1 MYMFDR
7 LKNLFPSRG
16 NGVAIELGAERINIV
31 QLQKKG
37 AELKIKH
44 LCSAEVPAGIFE
56 EGRIVNPQEL
66 GELISTTLNHNKIKA
81 THVTTSVP
89 MREAVIRLIPLPA
102 ELNDRE
108 VHDLILNHEAA
119 LYLPYPREEVDL
131 DYQRLDLVTDEDGLD
146 KVQVMLAATRK
157 EVTDSYIDT
166 FQYAGL
172 SVKVLEISSF
182 SVLRTIKEQLR
193 QFAPQEAVVLIDI
206 EFDCT
211 EIAIVVNG
219 IPQFNR
225 TVPIGTFQLQEA
237 LSSAMNLPVNRSSEV
252 LQDITIPEIPA
263 NNMNNSAMLTD
274 VNPGMAA
281 MIRILTELA
290 DEVRRS
296 IEFYMSNNGQ
306 DLKLEQLLL
315 AGPGGGLGQLDLFFT
330 QRLQIPTT
338 QVDPI
343 AGLGLDPTMD
353 IPIGQRP
360 RCSNRFRHARGIK
373 ICIVSI
379 SIYSVNGLSPKQV
392 NRLISKIKPL
402 PSLNMAKHHCMS
414 VRE

>member
-1 MYMFDR
+1 MLNR
-7 LKNLFPSRG
+7 LKNLLPRRG
-16 NGVAIELGAERINIV
+16 NGVAIELGSERINIA
-31 QLQKKG
+31 QLHKKG
-37 AELKIKH
+37 AEITVKH

-66 GELISTTLNHNKIKA
+66 GELITSTLADNKIKA

-102 ELNDRE
+102 ELDDRE
-108 VHDLILNHEAA
+108 IRDLILNHEAA

-131 DYQRLDLVTDEDGLD
+131 DYQKLDLVTDEDGLD

-157 EVTDSYIDT
+157 EVTDSYIET

-172 SVKVLEISSF
+172 EVKVLEISSF
-182 SVLRTIKEQLR
+182 AVLRTIKEQLR

-237 LSSAMNLPVNRSSEV
+237 LSSAMNLPVTRSSEV
-252 LQDITIPEIPA
+252 LQDITIP
-263 NNMNNSAMLTD
+263 D
-274 VNPGMAA
+274 VVVSSLNHSSTMTSINPGMAA
-281 MIRILTELA
+281 MMRILAELA

-296 IEFYMSNNGQ
+296 IEFYMSHNGQ

-330 QRLQIPTT
+330 QRLSIPTT
-338 QVDPI
+338 QIDPV
-343 AGLGLDPTMD
+343 AGLGINPEIE

-360 RCSNRFRHARGIK
+360 
-373 ICIVSI
+373 
-379 SIYSVNGLSPKQV
+379 GLGV
-392 NRLISKIKPL
+392 VLGL
-402 PSLNMAKHHCMS
+402 GM
-414 VRE
+414 REV

>member
-1 MYMFDR
+1 MLNR
-7 LKNLFPSRG
+7 LKNLFPSKG
-16 NGVAIELGAERINIV
+16 NGVAIELGSERINIA

-37 AELKIKH
+37 AELTLKH
-44 LCSAEVPAGIFE
+44 LCSAEVPEGIFE

-66 GELISTTLNHNKIKA
+66 GDLIRTTLADRKIKA

-108 VHDLILNHEAA
+108 VRDLILNHEAA
-119 LYLPYPREEVDL
+119 MYLPYPREEVDI
-131 DYQRLDLVTDEDGLD
+131 DYQKLDLVTDEDGLD

-157 EVTDSYIDT
+157 EVTDSYIET

-172 SVKVLEISSF
+172 KVKVLEISSF
-182 SVLRTIKEQLR
+182 AVLRTIKEQLR

-225 TVPIGTFQLQEA
+225 TVPIGTLQLQEA
-237 LSSAMNLPVNRSSEV
+237 LSTAMNLPLTRNSEI
-252 LQDITIPEIPA
+252 LQDITIPDLPA
-263 NNMNNSAMLTD
+263 SSINNSSNISSI
-274 VNPGMAA
+274 NPGMAA
-281 MIRILTELA
+281 MMRILAELA

-296 IEFYMSNNGQ
+296 IEFYMSHNGQ

-330 QRLQIPTT
+330 QRLSIPTT

-343 AGLGLDPTMD
+343 GGLGLEPEMD

-360 RCSNRFRHARGIK
+360 
-373 ICIVSI
+373 
-379 SIYSVNGLSPKQV
+379 GLGV
-392 NRLISKIKPL
+392 ILGL
-402 PSLNMAKHHCMS
+402 GM
-414 VRE
+414 REV

>member
-1 MYMFDR
+1 MLNR
-7 LKNLFPSRG
+7 LKNLFPRRG
-16 NGVAIELGAERINIV
+16 NGVAIELGSERINIA

-37 AELKIKH
+37 AEIKLKY

-66 GELISTTLNHNKIKA
+66 GELISTTLSDNKIKA
-81 THVTTSVP
+81 NHVTTSVP
-89 MREAVIRLIPLPA
+89 MRESVIRLIPLPA
-102 ELNDRE
+102 ELDDRE
-108 VHDLILNHEAA
+108 VRDLILNHEAA
-119 LYLPYPREEVDL
+119 LYLPYPRDEVDL
-131 DYQRLDLVTDEDGLD
+131 DYQKLDLVTDEDGLD

-157 EVTDSYIDT
+157 EVTDSYIET

-172 SVKVLEISSF
+172 QVKILEISSF
-182 SVLRTIKEQLR
+182 AVLRTIKEQLR

-237 LSSAMNLPVNRSSEV
+237 LSSAMNLPVTRSSDV
-252 LQDITIPEIPA
+252 LQDLTIPDVA
-263 NNMNNSAMLTD
+263 VSSLNHSQTMTS
-274 VNPGMAA
+274 VNPGMSA
-281 MIRILTELA
+281 MMRILAELA

-296 IEFYMSNNGQ
+296 IEFYMSHNGQ

-330 QRLQIPTT
+330 QRLSIPTT
-338 QVDPI
+338 QIDPV
-343 AGLGLDPTMD
+343 AGLGIEPEIE

-360 RCSNRFRHARGIK
+360 
-373 ICIVSI
+373 
-379 SIYSVNGLSPKQV
+379 GLGV
-392 NRLISKIKPL
+392 ILGL
-402 PSLNMAKHHCMS
+402 GM
-414 VRE
+414 REV

>member
-1 MYMFDR
+1 MLNR
-7 LKNLFPSRG
+7 LKNLLPRRG
-16 NGVAIELGAERINIV
+16 NGVAIELGSERINIA

-37 AELKIKH
+37 AEITVKH

-66 GELISTTLNHNKIKA
+66 GELITSTLADNKIKA

-102 ELNDRE
+102 ELDDRE
-108 VHDLILNHEAA
+108 IRDLILNHEAA

-131 DYQRLDLVTDEDGLD
+131 DYQKLDLVTDEDGLD

-157 EVTDSYIDT
+157 EVTDSYIET

-172 SVKVLEISSF
+172 EVKVLEISSF
-182 SVLRTIKEQLR
+182 AVLRTIKEQLR

-237 LSSAMNLPVNRSSEV
+237 LSSAMNLPVTRSSEV
-252 LQDITIPEIPA
+252 LQDITIP
-263 NNMNNSAMLTD
+263 D
-274 VNPGMAA
+274 VAVSSLNHSSTMTSINPGMAA
-281 MIRILTELA
+281 MMRILAELA

-296 IEFYMSNNGQ
+296 IEFYMSHNGQ

-330 QRLQIPTT
+330 QRLSIPTT
-338 QVDPI
+338 QIDPV
-343 AGLGLDPTMD
+343 AGLGINPEIE

-360 RCSNRFRHARGIK
+360 
-373 ICIVSI
+373 
-379 SIYSVNGLSPKQV
+379 GLGV
-392 NRLISKIKPL
+392 VLGL
-402 PSLNMAKHHCMS
+402 GM
-414 VRE
+414 REV

>member
-1 MYMFDR
+1 MLNR
-7 LKNLFPSRG
+7 LKNLLPRRG
-16 NGVAIELGAERINIV
+16 NGVAIELGSDRINIA

-37 AELKIKH
+37 ADLTLKH
-44 LCSAEVPAGIFE
+44 LCSAQVPEGIFD

-66 GELISTTLNHNKIKA
+66 GDLIRTTLADNKIKA

-89 MREAVIRLIPLPA
+89 MREATIKLIPLPA

-108 VHDLILNHEAA
+108 VRDLILNQEAA

-131 DYQRLDLVTDEDGLD
+131 DYQKLDLVVDEDGLD

-157 EVTDSYIDT
+157 EVTDSYIET

-172 SVKVLEISSF
+172 PVKVLEISSF
-182 SVLRTIKEQLR
+182 AVLRTIKEQLR

-225 TVPIGTFQLQEA
+225 TVPIGTFRLQEA
-237 LSSAMNLPVNRSSEV
+237 LSSAMNLPVTRNLEA
-252 LQDITIPEIPA
+252 LEDITIPDIQVSNFATNTQVMEG
-263 NNMNNSAMLTD
+263 

-281 MIRILTELA
+281 MMRILAELA

-296 IEFYMSNNGQ
+296 IDFYMSHNGQ
-306 DLKLEQLLL
+306 ALKLEQLLL

-330 QRLQIPTT
+330 QRLSIPTT

-343 AGLGLDPTMD
+343 GGLGLEPEMD
-353 IPIGQRP
+353 IPISQRP
-360 RCSNRFRHARGIK
+360 
-373 ICIVSI
+373 
-379 SIYSVNGLSPKQV
+379 GLGV
-392 NRLISKIKPL
+392 VLGL
-402 PSLNMAKHHCMS
+402 GM
-414 VRE
+414 REV

>member
-1 MYMFDR
+1 MLNR
-7 LKNLFPSRG
+7 LKNLFPRRG
-16 NGVAIELGAERINIV
+16 NGVAIELGSERINIA
-31 QLQKKG
+31 QLHKKG
-37 AELKIKH
+37 ADLTLKH
-44 LCSAEVPAGIFE
+44 LCSAEVPEGIFE

-66 GELISTTLNHNKIKA
+66 GDLIRTTLSDNKIKA

-108 VHDLILNHEAA
+108 VRDLILNQEAA
-119 LYLPYPREEVDL
+119 LYLPYPREEVDI
-131 DYQRLDLVTDEDGLD
+131 DYQKLDLITDEDGLD

-157 EVTDSYIDT
+157 EVTDSYIET

-172 SVKVLEISSF
+172 PVKVLEISSF
-182 SVLRTIKEQLR
+182 AVLRTIKEQLR

-237 LSSAMNLPVNRSSEV
+237 LSSAMNLPLTRNSDI
-252 LQDITIPEIPA
+252 LQDLTIPDVPVSSLS
-263 NNMNNSAMLTD
+263 NSSNMTNI
-274 VNPGMAA
+274 NPGMAA
-281 MIRILTELA
+281 TIRILSELA

-296 IEFYMSNNGQ
+296 IEFYMSHNGQ
-306 DLKLEQLLL
+306 ELKLEQLLL

-330 QRLQIPTT
+330 QRLSIPTT

-343 AGLGLDPTMD
+343 GGLGLEPEMD

-360 RCSNRFRHARGIK
+360 
-373 ICIVSI
+373 
-379 SIYSVNGLSPKQV
+379 GLGV
-392 NRLISKIKPL
+392 VLGL
-402 PSLNMAKHHCMS
+402 GM
-414 VRE
+414 REV

>member
-1 MYMFDR
+1 MLNR
-7 LKNLFPSRG
+7 LKNLFPRRG
-16 NGVAIELGAERINIV
+16 NGVAIELGSERINIA

-37 AELKIKH
+37 AEIKLKY

-66 GELISTTLNHNKIKA
+66 GELISTTLSDNKIKA

-89 MREAVIRLIPLPA
+89 MRESVIRLIPLPA
-102 ELNDRE
+102 ELDDRE
-108 VHDLILNHEAA
+108 VRDLILNHEAA
-119 LYLPYPREEVDL
+119 LYLPYPRDEVDL
-131 DYQRLDLVTDEDGLD
+131 DYQKLDLVTDEDGLD

-157 EVTDSYIDT
+157 EVTDSYIET

-172 SVKVLEISSF
+172 QVKILEISSF
-182 SVLRTIKEQLR
+182 AVLRTIKEQLR

-237 LSSAMNLPVNRSSEV
+237 LTSAMNLPVSRSSEV
-252 LQDITIPEIPA
+252 LQDMTIPDIA
-263 NNMNNSAMLTD
+263 VSSLNHSQTMTSI
-274 VNPGMAA
+274 NPGMSA
-281 MIRILTELA
+281 MMRILAELA

-296 IEFYMSNNGQ
+296 IEFYMSHNGQ

-330 QRLQIPTT
+330 QRLSIPTT
-338 QVDPI
+338 QIDPV
-343 AGLGLDPTMD
+343 AGLGIEPEIE

-360 RCSNRFRHARGIK
+360 
-373 ICIVSI
+373 
-379 SIYSVNGLSPKQV
+379 GLGV
-392 NRLISKIKPL
+392 ILGL
-402 PSLNMAKHHCMS
+402 GM
-414 VRE
+414 REV

>member
-1 MYMFDR
+1 MLNR

-16 NGVAIELGAERINIV
+16 NGVAIELGSERINIA

-37 AELKIKH
+37 ADLTLKH
-44 LCSAEVPAGIFE
+44 LCSAEVPEGIFE

-66 GELISTTLNHNKIKA
+66 GDLIRTTLADNKIKA

-89 MREAVIRLIPLPA
+89 MREAVIKLIPLPA

-108 VHDLILNHEAA
+108 VRDLILNQEAA

-131 DYQRLDLVTDEDGLD
+131 DYQKLDLITDEDGLD

-157 EVTDSYIDT
+157 EVTDSYIET

-182 SVLRTIKEQLR
+182 AVLRTIKEQLR

-237 LSSAMNLPVNRSSEV
+237 LSNAMNLPFTRNSDM
-252 LQDITIPEIPA
+252 LHDITIPDIPVSS
-263 NNMNNSAMLTD
+263 MNNNTSMTS

-281 MIRILTELA
+281 MMRILAELA

-296 IEFYMSNNGQ
+296 IEFYMSHNGQ
-306 DLKLEQLLL
+306 ELKLEQLLL

-330 QRLQIPTT
+330 QRLSIPTT

-343 AGLGLDPTMD
+343 GGLGLEPEMD

-360 RCSNRFRHARGIK
+360 
-373 ICIVSI
+373 
-379 SIYSVNGLSPKQV
+379 GLGV
-392 NRLISKIKPL
+392 VLGL
-402 PSLNMAKHHCMS
+402 GM
-414 VRE
+414 REV

>member
-16 NGVAIELGAERINIV
+16 NGVAIELGAERINIA

-66 GELISTTLNHNKIKA
+66 GELISLTLNDNKIKA
-81 THVTTSVP
+81 THVTTSLP

-108 VHDLILNHEAA
+108 VRDLILNHEAA

-131 DYQRLDLVTDEDGLD
+131 DYQKLDLVTDEDGLD

-157 EVTDSYIDT
+157 EVTNSYIDT

-237 LSSAMNLPVNRSSEV
+237 LSNAMNLPVNRSFDV
-252 LQDITIPEIPA
+252 LQDITIPNVP
-263 NNMNNSAMLTD
+263 MNNSAMLTD

-281 MIRILTELA
+281 MIRILIELA

-343 AGLGLDPTMD
+343 AGLGLDPAMD

-360 RCSNRFRHARGIK
+360 
-373 ICIVSI
+373 
-379 SIYSVNGLSPKQV
+379 GLGV
-392 NRLISKIKPL
+392 VLGL
-402 PSLNMAKHHCMS
+402 GM
-414 VRE
+414 REV

>member
-1 MYMFDR
+1 MLNR
-7 LKNLFPSRG
+7 LKNLFPQRG
-16 NGVAIELGAERINIV
+16 SGVAIELGSERINIA

-37 AELKIKH
+37 ADLTLKH
-44 LCSAEVPAGIFE
+44 LCFAEVPEGIFE
-56 EGRIVNPQEL
+56 EGRIINPQEL
-66 GELISTTLNHNKIKA
+66 GDLIRTTLADNKIKA
-81 THVTTSVP
+81 THVSTSVP
-89 MREAVIRLIPLPA
+89 MRESVIRLIPLPA

-108 VHDLILNHEAA
+108 VRDLILNHEAA

-131 DYQRLDLVTDEDGLD
+131 DYQKLDLVTDEDGLD
-146 KVQVMLAATRK
+146 KIQVMLAATRK
-157 EVTDSYIDT
+157 EVTDSYIET

-182 SVLRTIKEQLR
+182 AVLRTIKEQLR

-237 LSSAMNLPVNRSSEV
+237 LSTAMNLPLTRNSEA
-252 LQDITIPEIPA
+252 LLDITIPDVPVTS
-263 NNMNNSAMLTD
+263 MDHSQAMTSI
-274 VNPGMAA
+274 NPGMAA
-281 MIRILTELA
+281 MMRILAELA

-296 IEFYMSNNGQ
+296 IEFYMSHNGQ
-306 DLKLEQLLL
+306 ELKLEQLLL

-330 QRLQIPTT
+330 QRLSIPTT

-343 AGLGLDPTMD
+343 GGLGLEPEMD
-353 IPIGQRP
+353 IPISQRP
-360 RCSNRFRHARGIK
+360 
-373 ICIVSI
+373 
-379 SIYSVNGLSPKQV
+379 GLGV
-392 NRLISKIKPL
+392 VLGL
-402 PSLNMAKHHCMS
+402 GM
-414 VRE
+414 REV

>member
-1 MYMFDR
+1 M
-7 LKNLFPSRG
+7 
-16 NGVAIELGAERINIV
+16 AIELGSDRINIA

-37 AELKIKH
+37 ADLTIKH
-44 LCSAEVPAGIFE
+44 LCSAQVPEGIFE

-66 GELISTTLNHNKIKA
+66 GELIRTTLADNKIKA

-89 MREAVIRLIPLPA
+89 MREATIKLIPLPA

-108 VHDLILNHEAA
+108 VRDLILNQEAA

-131 DYQRLDLVTDEDGLD
+131 DYQKLDLIVDEDGLD

-157 EVTDSYIDT
+157 EVTDSYIET

-182 SVLRTIKEQLR
+182 AVLRTIKEQLR

-225 TVPIGTFQLQEA
+225 TVPIGTFRLQEA
-237 LSSAMNLPVNRSSEV
+237 LSSAMNLPVTRNLEA
-252 LQDITIPEIPA
+252 LEDITIPDLQVSSFGTNTQVMEG
-263 NNMNNSAMLTD
+263 

-281 MIRILTELA
+281 MMRILAELV

-296 IEFYMSNNGQ
+296 IDFYMSHNGQ
-306 DLKLEQLLL
+306 QLKLEQLLL

-330 QRLQIPTT
+330 QRLSIPTT

-343 AGLGLDPTMD
+343 GGLGLEPEMD
-353 IPIGQRP
+353 IPISQRP
-360 RCSNRFRHARGIK
+360 
-373 ICIVSI
+373 
-379 SIYSVNGLSPKQV
+379 GLGV
-392 NRLISKIKPL
+392 VLGL
-402 PSLNMAKHHCMS
+402 GM
-414 VRE
+414 REV

>member
-1 MYMFDR
+1 MLNR
-7 LKNLFPSRG
+7 LKNLFPRRG
-16 NGVAIELGAERINIV
+16 NGVAIELGSERINIA
-31 QLQKKG
+31 QLHKKG
-37 AELKIKH
+37 ADLTLKH
-44 LCSAEVPAGIFE
+44 LCSAEVPEGIFE

-66 GELISTTLNHNKIKA
+66 GDLIRTTLSDNKIKA

-108 VHDLILNHEAA
+108 VRDLILNQEAA
-119 LYLPYPREEVDL
+119 LYLPYPREEVDI
-131 DYQRLDLVTDEDGLD
+131 DYQKLDLITDEDGLD

-157 EVTDSYIDT
+157 EVTDSYIET

-172 SVKVLEISSF
+172 PVKVLEISSF
-182 SVLRTIKEQLR
+182 AVLRTIKEQLR

-237 LSSAMNLPVNRSSEV
+237 LSSAMNLPLTRNSDI
-252 LQDITIPEIPA
+252 LQDITIPDLPA
-263 NNMNNSAMLTD
+263 SSLNNTSNMTSI
-274 VNPGMAA
+274 NPGMAA
-281 MIRILTELA
+281 MMRILAELA

-296 IEFYMSNNGQ
+296 IEFYMSHNGQ
-306 DLKLEQLLL
+306 ELKLEQLLL

-330 QRLQIPTT
+330 QRLSIPTT

-343 AGLGLDPTMD
+343 GGLGLEPEMD

-360 RCSNRFRHARGIK
+360 
-373 ICIVSI
+373 
-379 SIYSVNGLSPKQV
+379 GLGV
-392 NRLISKIKPL
+392 VLGL
-402 PSLNMAKHHCMS
+402 GM
-414 VRE
+414 REV

>member
-1 MYMFDR
+1 MLNR
-7 LKNLFPSRG
+7 LKNLFPSRD
-16 NGVAIELGAERINIV
+16 NGVAIELGSERINIA

-37 AELKIKH
+37 VDVTLRH
-44 LCSAEVPAGIFE
+44 LCSAEVPEGIFE

-66 GELISTTLNHNKIKA
+66 GALIAATLTDNKIKA

-89 MREAVIRLIPLPA
+89 MREATIRLIPLPA
-102 ELNDRE
+102 ELDDNEVRE
-108 VHDLILNHEAA
+108 MILNHEAA

-131 DYQRLDLVTDEDGLD
+131 DYQKLDLVTDQDGLD
-146 KVQVMLAATRK
+146 KVQVLLAATRK
-157 EVTDSYIDT
+157 EVTDSYIET

-172 SVKVLEISSF
+172 QVKVLEISSF

-225 TVPIGTFQLQEA
+225 TVEIGTFHLQEA
-237 LSSAMNLPVNRSSEV
+237 LSGAMNLPMTRNSEI
-252 LQDITIPEIPA
+252 LQEMTIPDIA
-263 NNMNNSAMLTD
+263 VSAIGQNTSEPIA
-274 VNPGMAA
+274 PGMAA
-281 MIRILTELA
+281 MMRILADLA

-296 IEFYMSNNGQ
+296 IDFYMNHNGE

-315 AGPGGGLGQLDLFFT
+315 AGPGAGLGQIDLFFT
-330 QRLQIPTT
+330 QRLSIPTT
-338 QVDPI
+338 QVDPF
-343 AGLGLDPTMD
+343 AGLGLEPSMD

-360 RCSNRFRHARGIK
+360 GLGI
-373 ICIVSI
+373 VL
-379 SIYSVNGLSPKQV
+379 GLG
-392 NRLISKIKPL
+392 
-402 PSLNMAKHHCMS
+402 M
-414 VRE
+414 REV

>member
-1 MYMFDR
+1 MA
-7 LKNLFPSRG
+7 
-16 NGVAIELGAERINIV
+16 VELGSERINIA
-31 QLQKKG
+31 QLHKKG
-37 AELKIKH
+37 AELTIKH
-44 LCSAEVPAGIFE
+44 LCSAEVRAGIFE

-66 GELISTTLNHNKIKA
+66 GELISATLADHKIKA
-81 THVTTSVP
+81 SHVVTSVP

-108 VHDLILNHEAA
+108 VKDLILNHEAA

-131 DYQRLDLVTDEDGLD
+131 DYQKLDLVTDEDGLD

-157 EVTDSYIDT
+157 EVTDSYIET

-172 SVKVLEISSF
+172 PVKVLEISSF
-182 SVLRTIKEQLR
+182 ALLRTIKEQLR

-237 LSSAMNLPVNRSSEV
+237 LTTAMNLPVNRSAEV
-252 LQDITIPEIPA
+252 LQDITIPNLPGSGIHHSSTL
-263 NNMNNSAMLTD
+263 ND

-281 MIRILTELA
+281 MIRILAELA

-296 IEFYMSNNGQ
+296 IEFYMSHNGQ

-330 QRLQIPTT
+330 QRLSIPTT
-338 QVDPI
+338 QVDPV
-343 AGLGLDPTMD
+343 AGLGLAPAMD
-353 IPIGQRP
+353 IPMGQRP
-360 RCSNRFRHARGIK
+360 
-373 ICIVSI
+373 
-379 SIYSVNGLSPKQV
+379 GLGV
-392 NRLISKIKPL
+392 ILGL
-402 PSLNMAKHHCMS
+402 GL
-414 VRE
+414 REV

>member
-1 MYMFDR
+1 MLNR
-7 LKNLFPSRG
+7 LKDLFPKRG
-16 NGVAIELGAERINIV
+16 NGVAIELGSERINIA
-31 QLQKKG
+31 QLHKKG
-37 AELKIKH
+37 AELSIKH
-44 LCSAEVPAGIFE
+44 LCSAEVPEGIFE

-66 GELISTTLNHNKIKA
+66 GALISATLSDNKIKA
-81 THVTTSVP
+81 THAIASVP

-108 VHDLILNHEAA
+108 VRDLILNHEAA

-131 DYQRLDLVTDEDGLD
+131 DYQKLDLVTDEDGLD

-157 EVTDSYIDT
+157 EVTDSYIET

-172 SVKVLEISSF
+172 PVKVLEISSF
-182 SVLRTIKEQLR
+182 AVLRTIKEQLR

-237 LSSAMNLPVNRSSEV
+237 LSSAMNLPVNRSADV
-252 LQDITIPEIPA
+252 LQDITIPDLPVSSIHQSS
-263 NNMNNSAMLTD
+263 NMTS

-281 MIRILTELA
+281 MLRILSELA

-296 IEFYMSNNGQ
+296 IEFYMSHNGQ

-330 QRLQIPTT
+330 QRLSIPTT
-338 QVDPI
+338 QVDPV
-343 AGLGLDPTMD
+343 AGLGLDPEMD

-360 RCSNRFRHARGIK
+360 
-373 ICIVSI
+373 
-379 SIYSVNGLSPKQV
+379 GLGV
-392 NRLISKIKPL
+392 VLGL
-402 PSLNMAKHHCMS
+402 GM
-414 VRE
+414 REV

>member
-1 MYMFDR
+1 MLNR
-7 LKNLFPSRG
+7 LKNLFPRKG
-16 NGVAIELGAERINIV
+16 NGVAIELGSERINIA

-37 AELKIKH
+37 ADLTIKH
-44 LCSAEVPAGIFE
+44 LYSAEVPEGIFE

-66 GELISTTLNHNKIKA
+66 GDLIRTTLADRKIKA

-108 VHDLILNHEAA
+108 VRDLILNHEAA
-119 LYLPYPREEVDL
+119 MYLPYPREEVDL
-131 DYQRLDLVTDEDGLD
+131 DYQKLDLVTDEDGLD

-157 EVTDSYIDT
+157 EVTDSYIET

-172 SVKVLEISSF
+172 PVKVLEISSF
-182 SVLRTIKEQLR
+182 AVLRTIKEQLR

-225 TVPIGTFQLQEA
+225 TVPIGTLQLQEA
-237 LSSAMNLPVNRSSEV
+237 LSTAMNLPLTRNSEI
-252 LQDITIPEIPA
+252 LQDITIPDLPA
-263 NNMNNSAMLTD
+263 SSINNTSSMTSI
-274 VNPGMAA
+274 NPGMAA
-281 MIRILTELA
+281 MMRILVELA

-296 IEFYMSNNGQ
+296 IEFYMSHNGQ
-306 DLKLEQLLL
+306 ELKLEQLLL

-330 QRLQIPTT
+330 QRLSIPTT

-343 AGLGLDPTMD
+343 GGLGLEPEMD

-360 RCSNRFRHARGIK
+360 
-373 ICIVSI
+373 
-379 SIYSVNGLSPKQV
+379 GLGV
-392 NRLISKIKPL
+392 VLGL
-402 PSLNMAKHHCMS
+402 GM
-414 VRE
+414 REV

>member
-16 NGVAIELGAERINIV
+16 NGVAIELGAERINIA

-66 GELISTTLNHNKIKA
+66 GELISLTLNDNKIKA

-108 VHDLILNHEAA
+108 VRDLILNHEAA

-131 DYQRLDLVTDEDGLD
+131 DYQKLDLVTDEDGLD

-157 EVTDSYIDT
+157 EVTNSYIDT

-237 LSSAMNLPVNRSSEV
+237 LSNAMNLPVNRSFDV
-252 LQDITIPEIPA
+252 LQDITIPNVP
-263 NNMNNSAMLTD
+263 MNNSAMLTD

-281 MIRILTELA
+281 MIRILIELA

-343 AGLGLDPTMD
+343 AGLGLDPAMD

-360 RCSNRFRHARGIK
+360 
-373 ICIVSI
+373 
-379 SIYSVNGLSPKQV
+379 GLGV
-392 NRLISKIKPL
+392 VLGL
-402 PSLNMAKHHCMS
+402 GM
-414 VRE
+414 REV

>member
-1 MYMFDR
+1 MLNR
-7 LKNLFPSRG
+7 LKNLFPRRG
-16 NGVAIELGAERINIV
+16 NGVAIELGSERINIA

-37 AELKIKH
+37 ADLTLKH
-44 LCSAEVPAGIFE
+44 LCSAEVPEGIFE
-56 EGRIVNPQEL
+56 EGRIVNTQEL
-66 GELISTTLNHNKIKA
+66 GDLIRATLAENKIQA
-81 THVTTSVP
+81 THVSTSVP
-89 MREAVIRLIPLPA
+89 MREATIKLIPLPA

-108 VHDLILNHEAA
+108 IRDLILNQEAA

-131 DYQRLDLVTDEDGLD
+131 DYQKLDLIVDEDGLD

-157 EVTDSYIDT
+157 EVTDSYIET
-166 FQYAGL
+166 FQHAGL
-172 SVKVLEISSF
+172 KVKTLEISSF

-237 LSSAMNLPVNRSSEV
+237 LSSAMNLPVTRSSEA
-252 LQDITIPEIPA
+252 LQDITIPDIPVSSIS
-263 NNMNNSAMLTD
+263 NSTD
-274 VNPGMAA
+274 MASINPGMAA
-281 MIRILTELA
+281 MMRILAELA

-296 IEFYMSNNGQ
+296 IDFYMSHNGQ
-306 DLKLEQLLL
+306 DFKLEQLLL

-330 QRLQIPTT
+330 QRLSIPTT

-343 AGLGLDPTMD
+343 GGLGLEPEMD
-353 IPIGQRP
+353 IPISQRP
-360 RCSNRFRHARGIK
+360 
-373 ICIVSI
+373 
-379 SIYSVNGLSPKQV
+379 GLGV
-392 NRLISKIKPL
+392 VLGL
-402 PSLNMAKHHCMS
+402 GM
-414 VRE
+414 REV

>member
-1 MYMFDR
+1 MLNR
-7 LKNLFPSRG
+7 LKSLFPSRG
-16 NGVAIELGAERINIV
+16 SGVAIELGSERINIA

-37 AELKIKH
+37 VDVTLKH
-44 LCSAEVPAGIFE
+44 LCSAEVPEGIFE
-56 EGRIVNPQEL
+56 EGRIVNPQDL
-66 GELISTTLNHNKIKA
+66 GTLIATTLADNKIKA
-81 THVTTSVP
+81 TYVATSVP

-102 ELNDRE
+102 ELDDNEIRDM
-108 VHDLILNHEAA
+108 ILNHEAA

-131 DYQRLDLVTDEDGLD
+131 DYQKLDLVTDEDGLD

-157 EVTDSYIDT
+157 EVTDSYIET

-172 SVKVLEISSF
+172 QVKILEISSF

-225 TVPIGTFQLQEA
+225 TVPIGTYQLQEA
-237 LSSAMNLPVNRSSEV
+237 LSGAMNLPMTRNSEI
-252 LQDITIPEIPA
+252 LQGMTIPDISVSAIGA
-263 NNMNNSAMLTD
+263 NTSEAI
-274 VNPGMAA
+274 NPGMAA
-281 MIRILTELA
+281 MMRILAELA

-296 IEFYMSNNGQ
+296 IEFYMNHNGE

-315 AGPGGGLGQLDLFFT
+315 AGPGAGLGQLDLFFT
-330 QRLQIPTT
+330 QRLSIPTT
-338 QVDPI
+338 QVDPV
-343 AGLGLDPTMD
+343 AGLGLEPDME

-360 RCSNRFRHARGIK
+360 
-373 ICIVSI
+373 
-379 SIYSVNGLSPKQV
+379 GLGV
-392 NRLISKIKPL
+392 VLGL
-402 PSLNMAKHHCMS
+402 GM
-414 VRE
+414 REI

>member
-1 MYMFDR
+1 MLNR
-7 LKNLFPSRG
+7 LKNLFPRRG
-16 NGVAIELGAERINIV
+16 NGVAIELGSERINIA

-37 AELKIKH
+37 AEISLKY

-66 GELISTTLNHNKIKA
+66 GELISTTLADNKIKA

-89 MREAVIRLIPLPA
+89 MRESVIRLIPLPA
-102 ELNDRE
+102 ELDDRE
-108 VHDLILNHEAA
+108 VRDLILNHEAA
-119 LYLPYPREEVDL
+119 LYLPYPRDEVDL
-131 DYQRLDLVTDEDGLD
+131 DYQKLDLVTDEDGLD

-157 EVTDSYIDT
+157 EVTDSYIET

-172 SVKVLEISSF
+172 QVKVLEISSF
-182 SVLRTIKEQLR
+182 AVLRTIKEQLR

-237 LSSAMNLPVNRSSEV
+237 LSSAMNLPVTRNSDV
-252 LQDITIPEIPA
+252 LQDITIPDLAVSNFNHSQTMTSI
-263 NNMNNSAMLTD
+263 
-274 VNPGMAA
+274 NPGMSA
-281 MIRILTELA
+281 MMRILAELA

-296 IEFYMSNNGQ
+296 IEFYMSHNGQ

-330 QRLQIPTT
+330 QRLSIPTT
-338 QVDPI
+338 QIDPV
-343 AGLGLDPTMD
+343 AGLGIEPEIE

-360 RCSNRFRHARGIK
+360 
-373 ICIVSI
+373 
-379 SIYSVNGLSPKQV
+379 GLGV
-392 NRLISKIKPL
+392 ILGL
-402 PSLNMAKHHCMS
+402 GM
-414 VRE
+414 REV

>member
-1 MYMFDR
+1 MLNR
-7 LKNLFPSRG
+7 LKDLFPRRG
-16 NGVAIELGAERINIV
+16 NGVAIELGSERINIA

-37 AELKIKH
+37 AEVTLKH
-44 LCSAEVPAGIFE
+44 LCSAEVPEGVFE

-66 GELISTTLNHNKIKA
+66 GDLISQTLNENKIKA
-81 THVTTSVP
+81 THVATSVP

-108 VHDLILNHEAA
+108 VRDLILNHEAA

-131 DYQRLDLVTDEDGLD
+131 DYQKLDLVTDEDGLD

-157 EVTDSYIDT
+157 EVTDSYIET
-166 FQYAGL
+166 FRYAGL
-172 SVKVLEISSF
+172 SVKILEISSF
-182 SVLRTIKEQLR
+182 AVLRTIKEQLR

-225 TVPIGTFQLQEA
+225 TVPIGTYQLQEA
-237 LSSAMNLPVNRSSEV
+237 LSTAMNLPVTRSADV
-252 LQDITIPEIPA
+252 LQDLTIPDLPVSSL
-263 NNMNNSAMLTD
+263 NQSSAMTN

-281 MIRILTELA
+281 MMRILAELA

-296 IEFYMSNNGQ
+296 IEFYMSHNGQ

-330 QRLQIPTT
+330 QRLSIPTT
-338 QVDPI
+338 QVDPV
-343 AGLGLDPTMD
+343 AGLGLDPAMD

-360 RCSNRFRHARGIK
+360 
-373 ICIVSI
+373 
-379 SIYSVNGLSPKQV
+379 GLGV
-392 NRLISKIKPL
+392 VLGL
-402 PSLNMAKHHCMS
+402 GM
-414 VRE
+414 REV

>member
-1 MYMFDR
+1 MLNR
-7 LKNLFPSRG
+7 LKNLFPQRG
-16 NGVAIELGAERINIV
+16 NGVAIELGSERINIA

-37 AELKIKH
+37 ADLTLKH
-44 LCSAEVPAGIFE
+44 LFSTEVPEGIFE

-66 GELISTTLNHNKIKA
+66 GDLIRVSLADRKIKA

-108 VHDLILNHEAA
+108 VRDLILNHEAA

-131 DYQRLDLVTDEDGLD
+131 DYQKLDLITDEDGLD

-157 EVTDSYIDT
+157 EVTDSYIET
-166 FQYAGL
+166 FQHAGL
-172 SVKVLEISSF
+172 PVKVLEISSF
-182 SVLRTIKEQLR
+182 AVLRTIKEQLR

-237 LSSAMNLPVNRSSEV
+237 LSSAMNLPLTRNSDI
-252 LQDITIPEIPA
+252 LQDITIPDVPVSSV
-263 NNMNNSAMLTD
+263 NNSSAMTN

-281 MIRILTELA
+281 MMRILAELA

-296 IEFYMSNNGQ
+296 IEFYMSHNGQ
-306 DLKLEQLLL
+306 ELKLEQLLL

-330 QRLQIPTT
+330 QRLSIPTT

-343 AGLGLDPTMD
+343 GGLGLEPEMD

-360 RCSNRFRHARGIK
+360 
-373 ICIVSI
+373 
-379 SIYSVNGLSPKQV
+379 GLGV
-392 NRLISKIKPL
+392 VLGL
-402 PSLNMAKHHCMS
+402 GM
-414 VRE
+414 REV

>member
-1 MYMFDR
+1 
-7 LKNLFPSRG
+7 
-16 NGVAIELGAERINIV
+16 
-31 QLQKKG
+31 
-37 AELKIKH
+37 
-44 LCSAEVPAGIFE
+44 
-56 EGRIVNPQEL
+56 
-66 GELISTTLNHNKIKA
+66 
-81 THVTTSVP
+81 
-89 MREAVIRLIPLPA
+89 LIPLPA

-108 VHDLILNHEAA
+108 VRDLILNHEAA

-131 DYQRLDLVTDEDGLD
+131 DYQKLDLVTDEDGLD

-157 EVTDSYIDT
+157 EVTDSYIET

-172 SVKVLEISSF
+172 PVKVLEISSF
-182 SVLRTIKEQLR
+182 AVLRTIKEQLR

-237 LSSAMNLPVNRSSEV
+237 LSNAMNLPLSRNSEA
-252 LQDITIPEIPA
+252 LLDITIPDIPVSS
-263 NNMNNSAMLTD
+263 MNNHSEAMTSI
-274 VNPGMAA
+274 NPGMAA
-281 MIRILTELA
+281 MMRILAELA

-296 IEFYMSNNGQ
+296 IEFYMSHNGQ
-306 DLKLEQLLL
+306 ELKLEQLLL

-330 QRLQIPTT
+330 QRLSIPTT

-343 AGLGLDPTMD
+343 GGLGLEPEMD

-360 RCSNRFRHARGIK
+360 
-373 ICIVSI
+373 
-379 SIYSVNGLSPKQV
+379 GLGV
-392 NRLISKIKPL
+392 VLGL
-402 PSLNMAKHHCMS
+402 GM
-414 VRE
+414 REV

>member
-1 MYMFDR
+1 MLNR
-7 LKNLFPSRG
+7 LKNLFPQRG
-16 NGVAIELGAERINIV
+16 NGVAIELGSERINIA

-37 AELKIKH
+37 ADLTLKH
-44 LCSAEVPAGIFE
+44 LCFAEVPEGIFE
-56 EGRIVNPQEL
+56 EGRIINAQEL
-66 GELISTTLNHNKIKA
+66 GDLIRTTLADNKIKA

-89 MREAVIRLIPLPA
+89 MRESVIRLIPLPA
-102 ELNDRE
+102 ELTDRE
-108 VHDLILNHEAA
+108 VRDLILNHEAA

-131 DYQRLDLVTDEDGLD
+131 DYQKLDLITDEDGLD

-157 EVTDSYIDT
+157 EVTDSYIET

-172 SVKVLEISSF
+172 PVKVLEISSF
-182 SVLRTIKEQLR
+182 AVLRTIKEQLR

-237 LSSAMNLPVNRSSEV
+237 LSSAMNLPLSRNSDA
-252 LQDITIPEIPA
+252 LLDLTIPDLPVSSINDRTE
-263 NNMNNSAMLTD
+263 AMTSI
-274 VNPGMAA
+274 NPGMAA
-281 MIRILTELA
+281 TVRILAELA

-296 IEFYMSNNGQ
+296 IEFYMSHNGQ

-315 AGPGGGLGQLDLFFT
+315 AGPGGGIGQLDLFFT
-330 QRLQIPTT
+330 QRLSIPTT

-343 AGLGLDPTMD
+343 GGLGLEPEMD

-360 RCSNRFRHARGIK
+360 
-373 ICIVSI
+373 
-379 SIYSVNGLSPKQV
+379 GLGV
-392 NRLISKIKPL
+392 VLGL
-402 PSLNMAKHHCMS
+402 GM
-414 VRE
+414 REV

>member
-1 MYMFDR
+1 MLNR
-7 LKNLFPSRG
+7 LKNLFPRRG
-16 NGVAIELGAERINIV
+16 NGVAIELGSERINIA

-37 AELKIKH
+37 ADLTLKH
-44 LCSAEVPAGIFE
+44 LCSAEVPEGVFE

-66 GELISTTLNHNKIKA
+66 GDLIRTTLSDNKIKA

-102 ELNDRE
+102 ELSDRE
-108 VHDLILNHEAA
+108 VRDLILNQEAA
-119 LYLPYPREEVDL
+119 LYLPYPREEVDI
-131 DYQRLDLVTDEDGLD
+131 DYQKLDLITDEDGLD

-157 EVTDSYIDT
+157 EVTDSYLET

-172 SVKVLEISSF
+172 PVKVLEISSF
-182 SVLRTIKEQLR
+182 AVLRTIKEQLR

-237 LSSAMNLPVNRSSEV
+237 LSSAMNLPLTRNSDI
-252 LQDITIPEIPA
+252 LQDITIPDIPVSSLS
-263 NNMNNSAMLTD
+263 NSSNMTNI
-274 VNPGMAA
+274 NPGMAA
-281 MIRILTELA
+281 TMRILAELA

-296 IEFYMSNNGQ
+296 IEFYMSHNGQ

-330 QRLQIPTT
+330 QRLSIPTT

-343 AGLGLDPTMD
+343 GGLGLEPEMD

-360 RCSNRFRHARGIK
+360 
-373 ICIVSI
+373 
-379 SIYSVNGLSPKQV
+379 GLGV
-392 NRLISKIKPL
+392 VLGL
-402 PSLNMAKHHCMS
+402 GM
-414 VRE
+414 REV

>member
-16 NGVAIELGAERINIV
+16 NGVAIELGAERINIA
-31 QLQKKG
+31 QLHKKG
-37 AELKIKH
+37 AELAIKH

-66 GELISTTLNHNKIKA
+66 GELISTTLNDNKIKA
-81 THVTTSVP
+81 THVNTSVP

-108 VHDLILNHEAA
+108 VRDLILNHEAA

-131 DYQRLDLVTDEDGLD
+131 DYQKLDLVTDEDGLD

-237 LSSAMNLPVNRSSEV
+237 LSSAMNLPVNRSCDV
-252 LQDITIPEIPA
+252 LQDITIPDLP
-263 NNMNNSAMLTD
+263 MNNSAMLTD

-281 MIRILTELA
+281 MMRILIELA

-330 QRLQIPTT
+330 QRLQIPTS

-343 AGLGLDPTMD
+343 AGLGLDPAMD

-360 RCSNRFRHARGIK
+360 
-373 ICIVSI
+373 
-379 SIYSVNGLSPKQV
+379 GLGV
-392 NRLISKIKPL
+392 VLGL
-402 PSLNMAKHHCMS
+402 GM
-414 VRE
+414 REV